1 MKTKFWQN
9 WEKGL
14 AVGVVYAIAVL
25 ILGGVLNYTLPYNS
39 APETSPSAVVWLAWA
54 ALYIPPVLM
63 TTAGKWKISDFG
75 IHINRRMAFAGIAIL
90 AAFGLMVRN
99 FQITWQSAAI
109 EAFARTGEELFF
121 RGFLYALLLKLFH
134 ARKWP
139 WLWAAVVSSILFAA
153 VHTQYF
159 QSSFLVST
167 SGISAGNNIL
177 GRLLNVFMSGLLIA
191 LLRYWSDSI
200 LPGALIHAGL
210 MGGILTTPFTL
221 LIYALLLAWAWIRK
235 EKDLFLEP
243 PVAP

>member
-1 MKTKFWQN
+1 
-9 WEKGL
+9 
-14 AVGVVYAIAVL
+14 
-25 ILGGVLNYTLPYNS
+25 
-39 APETSPSAVVWLAWA
+39 
-54 ALYIPPVLM
+54 
-63 TTAGKWKISDFG
+63 
-75 IHINRRMAFAGIAIL
+75 MAFAGIAIL

-134 ARKWP
+134 TRKWP

-153 VHTQYF
+153 VHTQGF
-159 QSSFLVST
+159 QSTFLVST
-167 SGISAGNNIL
+167 SGITAGNNIL

-200 LPGALIHAGL
+200 LPGALIHAALLGGL
-210 MGGILTTPFTL
+210 LTPPFTL

-235 EKDLFLEP
+235 ERDLFLEP
-243 PVAP
+243 KVTP